1 MILNRTGDGMVTME
15 EAAQRLGVSSTS
27 IRRMIK
33 LKKMPAT
40 QVVASA
46 PWQIATEALESEE
59 VRKAVR
65 NIKARARA
73 PRTQGIDQQQAM
85 FPMV

>member
-1 MILNRTGDGMVTME
+1 MVTME

-40 QVVASA
+40 QVVACA
-46 PWQIATEALESEE
+46 PWQIAIEALESEE

-73 PRTQGIDQQQAM
+73 PRTQGSDQQQAM
-85 FPMV
+85 FSMV